1 MKKKVSVKKTGAV
14 SVQVKTKRQ
23 DKSAAKRRHNYLDA
37 KFTTRLIEH
46 MHRAKK
52 AALRNKG

>member
-1 MKKKVSVKKTGAV
+1 MRKKVSVKKTGVV
-14 SVQVKTKRQ
+14 SVRVKTKRQ
-23 DKSAAKRRHNYLDA
+23 EKSAAKRLHNYLDP
-37 KFTTRLIEH
+37 KFATRLIEH